1 MRKQAKN
8 LGVSKDTIRN
18 AVQDLGLVSYVR
30 RRRQLLSDASKE
42 TRGIKGKKLLTWM
55 KHNGSTVWIFSDK
68 KLWTVDQ
75 VLNSRNDRYLAYC
88 IEEVP
93 SINTTKH
100 PASAMML
107 GVVSSDGNRMPPFWF
122 PKGLKI
128 GAKEYLE
135 VMQNVVKP
143 WLDATYPEGNYVFQQ
158 DSAPGH
164 KAKITQKWC
173 EENLAA
179 FWPWSMW
186 PPSSPDCNPLD
197 YGIWGVVERKACS
210 IPHASVDALKAAV
223 EK

>member
-1 MRKQAKN
+1 
-8 LGVSKDTIRN
+8 
-18 AVQDLGLVSYVR
+18 
-30 RRRQLLSDASKE
+30 
-42 TRGIKGKKLLTWM
+42 
-55 KHNGSTVWIFSDK
+55 
-68 KLWTVDQ
+68 
-75 VLNSRNDRYLAYC
+75 
-88 IEEVP
+88 
-93 SINTTKH
+93 
-100 PASAMML
+100 
-107 GVVSSDGNRMPPFWF
+107 MPPFWF

-158 DSAPGH
+158 DNAPGH

-223 EK
+223 EKERAEMSVDFIVKTCKAFRPRIKAMLKATGGHFEL